1 MTVGCARFHKPSSVL
16 PTPNPPPVRGLM
28 RSAVKGRLCKM
39 CRPSSFCKAFPPISR
54 VLCYPPPNLT
64 SSSSWRLG
72 KVRKH
77 TLLSLRSVGLCKGGL
92 KYPQQ
97 KVVND
102 CAIFETNKKPD
113 AQHTWR
119 TATSKCEEKLYKK
132 RFYKAQEKS
141 HCAAY

>member
-1 MTVGCARFHKPSSVL
+1 MSVL
-16 PTPNPPPVRGLM
+16 PIPQT
-28 RSAVKGRLCKM
+28 
-39 CRPSSFCKAFPPISR
+39 
-54 VLCYPPPNLT
+54 LT
-64 SSSSWRLG
+64 SSSSSRLG
-72 KVRKH
+72 IVRKH